1 MTSAGR
7 IRMLV
12 GVATLVVITSVVV
25 GLVALGS
32 PTLQRDR
39 KMDQQ
44 RTNDLSQLAQLVGI
58 YWKANNKLPTDL
70 VELATLP
77 GWRVPLDPQTAAAYE
92 YSPTGEL
99 TYKICADF
107 ALDTAVDPPPP
118 YTPFAAEWMHGVGHT
133 CFNRSVVKASGD
145 N

>member
-1 MTSAGR
+1 MTSASR

-44 RTNDLSQLAQLVGI
+44 RTNDLSQLSQLVGV
-58 YWKANNKLPTDL
+58 YWNENKKLPTDL
-70 VELATLP
+70 VELAKLP
-77 GWRVPLDPQTAAAYE
+77 GLRAPLDPQTGTAYE
-92 YSPTGEL
+92 YTPTGEL
-99 TYKICADF
+99 TYKVCADF
-107 ALDTAVDPPPP
+107 ALDTAVDPPPS
-118 YTPFAAEWMHGVGHT
+118 YTPFATEWMHGIGHT
-133 CFNRSVVKASGD
+133 CFNRNVVKAAGD
-145 N
+145 S